1 MTLPCHSPQKLSAK
15 TAEKDSLDF
24 KTLRSPRL
32 RGSYAYFVVEN
43 LSRSFCRKFEVP
55 GGRRGGLAD
64 RWRPDEL
71 LDQGMLTGKSQLELI
86 VPVLELRWDLH
97 EFGDQVIQT
106 QVFQVRAF

>member
-1 MTLPCHSPQKLSAK
+1 MKRTSRPCCPAFACMHCRYSACHSEGILWS
-15 TAEKDSLDF
+15 TGAEPDIHKIL
-24 KTLRSPRL
+24 T
-32 RGSYAYFVVEN
+32 
-43 LSRSFCRKFEVP
+43 RSFCRKFEVP